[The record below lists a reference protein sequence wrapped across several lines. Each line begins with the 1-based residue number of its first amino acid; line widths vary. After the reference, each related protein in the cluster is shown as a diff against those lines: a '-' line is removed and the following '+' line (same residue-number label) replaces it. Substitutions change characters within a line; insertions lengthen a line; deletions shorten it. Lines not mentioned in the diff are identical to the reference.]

1 MKRIALLGALAPIF
15 IFFVSGIAAA
25 ADEMVY
31 RARPGD
37 TLIGI
42 GDRLLARPADW
53 PKLVR
58 PNRVSDPNRIQPGR
72 EIRIPL
78 ELLRSSSA
86 FAMVVHATGDV
97 RRGAGKLEKG
107 AELPEGSSLA
117 TGKDGYA
124 TLRLADGSLLN
135 LQSGSEM
142 KLERMRTYPGTEF
155 VRSEVRLDAG
165 RVEANARARAPG
177 ASRFEVRT
185 RLATAAVRG
194 TDFRVN
200 AGIDGKT
207 TAAEVLTGTVAL
219 GGGAQADANAVMLAA
234 GFGSVV
240 DENRVPRPAAQLL
253 SAPDLSGLA
262 TLQER
267 VVVRLRFA
275 ETAGASAYRIQ
286 VADDAEFRSVLREE
300 VLRAPDVRITG
311 LADGEYHFRARALAP
326 SGLEGRD
333 ASSAFRIKARPEP
346 PFASSPAPRG
356 KVRADEVVLE
366 WTANPDAASYR
377 LQIAADEAF
386 RNPVRDEPAVR
397 DTRYR
402 LSGVKF
408 GSYFWRIASTK
419 GTNDN
424 GPWGD
429 VQSFSFLPPP
439 ANPEP
444 PSETADSFVFRW
456 PGEPGQRFL
465 LQIAPDETF
474 ARPTRSIETSEP
486 AATIARPQ
494 PGIYFLRVRATDPD
508 GFVGPFTRAQRFEVK
523 RIDPPQPMLRDG
535 AGSAVTTSDGRPLL
549 LQ

>member
-1 MKRIALLGALAPIF
+1 MVAGSGA
-15 IFFVSGIAAA
+15 VAA
-25 ADEMVY
+25 ADEMAY

-42 GDRLLARPADW
+42 GERLLARPADW

-58 PNRVSDPNRIQPGR
+58 PNRIADPNRIQPGR
-72 EIRIPL
+72 EIRIPV
-78 ELLRSSSA
+78 ELLRSTA
-86 FAMVVHATGDV
+86 ATATVVHAAGEV
-97 RRGAGKLEKG
+97 RAGAVRIEKG
-107 AELPEGSSLA
+107 AELPEGSALT
-117 TGKDGYA
+117 TGGDGNA

-135 LQSGSEM
+135 IQRGSEM

-207 TAAEVLTGTVAL
+207 TVAEVLAGTVAL
-219 GGGAQADANAVMLAA
+219 GGGVQAGADAVMLAA

-240 DENRVPRPAAQLL
+240 DENRVPRPATPLL
-253 SAPDLSGLA
+253 PAPDLSGLA
-262 TLQER
+262 ALQER

-275 ETAGASAYRIQ
+275 GTPRAQAYRIQ
-286 VADDAEFRSVLREE
+286 VADDADFRSVVREE
-300 VLRAPDVRITG
+300 ILRSTDVRISG
-311 LADGEYHFRARALAP
+311 LADGEYHFRARAVDAA
-326 SGLEGRD
+326 GLEGRD
-333 ASSAFRIKARPEP
+333 ASAVFRLKARPEP
-346 PFASSPAPRG
+346 PFASSPGPRG
-356 KVRADEVVLE
+356 KVRAGEVILE
-366 WTANPDAASYR
+366 WTANPDAATYR
-377 LQIAADEAF
+377 LQIAEDDTF
-386 RNPVRDEPAVR
+386 RNPVRDESGLR
-397 DTRYR
+397 DTRYA

-408 GSYFWRIASTK
+408 GNYFWRIASTR
-419 GTNDN
+419 GTGDN

-429 VQSFSFLPPP
+429 AQAFSFLPPP

-444 PSETADSFVFRW
+444 PSEAADSFAFRW

-465 LQIAPDETF
+465 LQIASDEAF
-474 ARPTRSIETSEP
+474 ARIVTSLETNEP
-486 AATIARPQ
+486 SARIARPQ

-508 GFVGPFTRAQRFEVK
+508 GYVGPFTRAQRFEV
-523 RIDPPQPMLRDG
+523 RRVDPPPPPMLRDG
-535 AGSAVTTSDGRPLL
+535 SGSAVTTSDGRPLL
-549 LQ
+549 LR

>member
-1 MKRIALLGALAPIF
+1 MKRIALLVAFVPMTM
-15 IFFVSGIAAA
+15 FFSSGPAA
-25 ADEMVY
+25 ADELVY

-42 GDRLLARPADW
+42 GEKLLARPADW
-53 PKLVR
+53 SKLVR
-58 PNRVSDPNRIQPGR
+58 LNRVIDPNRIQPGR

-78 ELLRSSSA
+78 DLLRSSAASA
-86 FAMVVHATGDV
+86 TIVHASGDV
-97 RRGAGKLEKG
+97 RGGGAKLDQG
-107 AELPEGSSLA
+107 AELPEGSALT

-135 LQSGSEM
+135 LQRESDL
-142 KLERMRTYPGTEF
+142 KLERMRTYPGTDF

-207 TAAEVLTGTVAL
+207 TAAEVLTGSVAL

-240 DENRVPRPAAQLL
+240 DESRVPRPAAPLL
-253 SAPDLSGLA
+253 PAPDLTGLA

-267 VVVRLRFA
+267 VLVRLRFA
-275 ETAGASAYRIQ
+275 ESARASAYRIQ
-286 VADDAEFRSVLREE
+286 VATDAGFRSVVREE
-300 VLRAPDVRITG
+300 VLRTPDARISG
-311 LADGEYHFRARALAP
+311 LADGEYHIRARAVDS

-333 ASSAFRIKARPEP
+333 AIAAFRLKARPEP

-356 KVRADEVVLE
+356 KVRANEVALE
-366 WTANPDAASYR
+366 WTANPDASGYR
-377 LQIAADEAF
+377 VQIAEDDSF
-386 RNPVRDEPAVR
+386 RNPVRNESGVR
-397 DTRYR
+397 DTRYV

-408 GSYFWRIASTK
+408 GSYFWRIASIK
-419 GTNDN
+419 GANDN

-429 VQSFSFLPPP
+429 AQAFSFLPPP

-474 ARPTRSIETSEP
+474 SRITTSLETSEP
-486 AATIARPQ
+486 AASIARPQ
-494 PGIYFLRVRATDPD
+494 PGTYFLRVRATDPD
-508 GFVGPFTRAQRFEVK
+508 GFVGPFTRAQRFEVR
-523 RIDPPQPMLRDG
+523 RIEPPPPPMLRDG
-535 AGSAVTTSDGRPLL
+535 AGGAVTTSDGRPLL

>member
-1 MKRIALLGALAPIF
+1 
-15 IFFVSGIAAA
+15 
-25 ADEMVY
+25 MVY

-42 GDRLLARPADW
+42 GERLLARPADW

-58 PNRVSDPNRIQPGR
+58 PNRVADPNRIRPGR

-78 ELLRSSSA
+78 ELLRSSAASA
-86 FAMVVHATGDV
+86 TVVHASGDV
-97 RRGAGKLEKG
+97 RAGTSKIGKG
-107 AELPEGSSLA
+107 AELPEGAALA

-135 LQSGSEM
+135 IQRESEM

-185 RLATAAVRG
+185 PLATAAVRG
-194 TDFRVN
+194 TDFRVS
-200 AGIDGKT
+200 AGADGKS

-219 GGGAQADANAVMLAA
+219 GGGAQAEANTVVLAA

-240 DENRVPRPAAQLL
+240 DERRIPRPAAPLL
-253 SAPDLSGLA
+253 AAPDLSGLA
-262 TLQER
+262 SLQER
-267 VVVRLRFA
+267 VVVRMRFA
-275 ETAGASAYRIQ
+275 DMTGASAYRIQ
-286 VADDAEFRSVLREE
+286 VADDAEFRSVVRED
-300 VLRAPDVRITG
+300 VVRTPDVRITG
-311 LADGEYHFRARALAP
+311 LADGGYHFRARAIDS

-333 ASSAFRIKARPEP
+333 ANAAFRLKARPEP

-366 WTANPDAASYR
+366 WTANPDAAAYR
-377 LQIAADEAF
+377 LQIAHDEKFANPL
-386 RNPVRDEPAVR
+386 RNESGLR
-397 DTRYR
+397 DTRYT

-408 GSYFWRIASTK
+408 GAYFWRIASIK
-419 GTNDN
+419 GTDDH

-429 VQSFSFLPPP
+429 PQSFSFLPPP

-465 LQIAPDETF
+465 LQIAQDESF
-474 ARPTRSIETSEP
+474 ARLTASLETGEP
-486 AATIARPQ
+486 AASIARPQ

-523 RIDPPQPMLRDG
+523 RIDPPPPMLRDG
-535 AGSAVTTSDGRPLL
+535 AGGAVTTSDGRPLL
-549 LQ
+549 LK